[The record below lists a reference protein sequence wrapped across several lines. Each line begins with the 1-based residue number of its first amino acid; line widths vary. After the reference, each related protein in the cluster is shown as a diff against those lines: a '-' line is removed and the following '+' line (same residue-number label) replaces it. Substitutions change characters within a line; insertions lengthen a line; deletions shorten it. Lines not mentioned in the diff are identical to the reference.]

1 MRFLLT
7 TVSIHAIHSDTM
19 RYRGAGASYWLLR
32 EHTRTNGRMVY
43 WCMVV
48 WRNWEQMECQVWSKD
63 IEKFLVVSAVLCV
76 SETKT
81 SNGVMSVM
89 T

>member
-19 RYRGAGASYWLLR
+19 RYRGAGASYCASTHVR
-32 EHTRTNGRMVY
+32 
-43 WCMVV
+43 MVV